1 MEEDTFNLTF
11 NDQKRVL
18 IRLMKYTLPF
28 RKILLAGFLMLITST
43 VAGVATPYI
52 VMIFIDE
59 YLTPGVFPESDI
71 TWLIIIFFVVQA
83 VGAVTPYMQLSL
95 FHCLLCWLIPEPR

>member
-43 VAGVATPYI
+43 VARP
-52 VMIFIDE
+52 
-59 YLTPGVFPESDI
+59 
-71 TWLIIIFFVVQA
+71 LI
-83 VGAVTPYMQLSL
+83 S
-95 FHCLLCWLIPEPR
+95 